1 MSANLALLNE
11 VKEAVSNGSVHQRSQ
26 MLRHVTD
33 LFVVSATQ
41 WTEEDVALF
50 DDVFARL
57 VAEIELSAKALLAVR
72 LAPLQNAPSNI
83 IHMLAF
89 DDEIDVAAPVLE
101 QSERLDETFLIENA
115 KNKGQGHLFAI
126 SRRRAL
132 SSAVTDVLLA
142 RGDQQVAQST
152 AENNGAKFSEEGFA
166 ILVRRSDGDE
176 RLAACV
182 GSRPDIPPRMF
193 LKLLAK
199 ASDVVRRKLE
209 AAHPR
214 AKQEIRQV
222 VSEVT
227 SRIQTEVSDRS
238 YDDTFGA
245 ENIETRSRSKPL
257 NNGGIHAIAKA
268 GKFEE
273 VSAALALMAELPLW
287 FIERAMTQKGA
298 ETILIIAKAI
308 GLPWSTAREL
318 LSVRDR
324 NGDRPDRPIEGW
336 RASYG
341 QLIPG
346 TAQEIVRYYRTHGRA
361 DTNRSN

>member
-1 MSANLALLNE
+1 MSANLALLND

-33 LFVVSATQ
+33 LFIVRATQ
-41 WTEEDVALF
+41 WPDEDLALF
-50 DDVFARL
+50 DDVFTRL
-57 VAEIELSAKALLAVR
+57 VIKIELSAKALLAVR
-72 LAPLQNAPSNI
+72 LAPLRKAPSNI
-83 IHMLAF
+83 IRMLAF
-89 DDEIDVAAPVLE
+89 DDEIEVAAPVLE
-101 QSERLDETFLIENA
+101 QSECLDETCLIENA
-115 KNKGQGHLFAI
+115 KIKGQGHLFAI

-166 ILVRRSDGDE
+166 ILVRKSDGDE

-182 GSRPDIPPRMF
+182 GSRPDIPPPMF
-193 LKLLAK
+193 LRLLAK
-199 ASDVVRRKLE
+199 ASDVVRCRLE

-214 AKQEIRQV
+214 TKREVRQA

-227 SRIQTEVSDRS
+227 SRIRAEVSDWSNDNTYR
-238 YDDTFGA
+238 TV
-245 ENIETRSRSKPL
+245 NMETRRQSDPPNKSKL
-257 NNGGIHAIAKA
+257 HAIAKD
-268 GKFEE
+268 GRSEE

-287 FIERAMTQKGA
+287 FVERAMTQKGA

-308 GLPWSTAREL
+308 GLPWSTAKEL

-324 NGDRPDRPIEGW
+324 NGDRQDRPIEGW
-336 RASYG
+336 RANYG

-346 TAQEIVRYYRTHGRA
+346 TAQEIVRYYRMQGRA
-361 DTNRSN
+361 DTKRPN